1 MNKDIFFKMS
11 VIAITISTFLAIS
24 SVLGDPLPD
33 YSNYYGMD
41 YQAEKI
47 FEMKNVAHIF
57 HEVIFLKSV
66 FNLVFCPSRNA
77 SMARFTKV
85 LKLQLPK

>member
-41 YQAEKI
+41 YQGEKI
-47 FEMKNVAHIF
+47 FEM
-57 HEVIFLKSV
+57 
-66 FNLVFCPSRNA
+66 
-77 SMARFTKV
+77 
-85 LKLQLPK
+85 